1 LAHHEH
7 PQPLRGADLGLGLVA
22 HHVVLALVAGDGL
35 LSAGGGDLRHGGGPA
50 AGAAGVLVAVA
61 DAQHAPQAL
70 AHLLHVHDHVLLL
83 RRHEHG
89 HGAGR
94 HVHDHR
100 GGLLAVADLRAGLR
114 ALVHLRQLARATL
127 GRHLVGDDAFET
139 VGLRDGGDAHGARD
153 DHGCGKDEAAPI
165 DHSNLHGPRCY
176 PARRMRRTAA
186 ALVVLLAAPVAADEP
201 APPPARRSHFEAW
214 VGGSWTDPLLDTT
227 YQTRYS
233 PTFDFERPAETT
245 AGQTLTVHGDGT
257 IGGEIGIGW
266 SPDGRW
272 HFRLTADR
280 ASSSLSGVNTP
291 YAWTAK
297 FVALPPPSNE
307 PQTIEVEQSLDWP
320 DTEGELRVTTFA
332 LGVSHR

>member
-1 LAHHEH
+1 
-7 PQPLRGADLGLGLVA
+7 
-22 HHVVLALVAGDGL
+22 
-35 LSAGGGDLRHGGGPA
+35 
-50 AGAAGVLVAVA
+50 
-61 DAQHAPQAL
+61 
-70 AHLLHVHDHVLLL
+70 
-83 RRHEHG
+83 
-89 HGAGR
+89 
-94 HVHDHR
+94 
-100 GGLLAVADLRAGLR
+100 
-114 ALVHLRQLARATL
+114 
-127 GRHLVGDDAFET
+127 
-139 VGLRDGGDAHGARD
+139 
-153 DHGCGKDEAAPI
+153 
-165 DHSNLHGPRCY
+165 
-176 PARRMRRTAA
+176 MRRTAA
-186 ALVVLLAAPVAADEP
+186 ALVALLAAPVAAEEQ

-214 VGGSWTDPLLDTT
+214 LGGSWTDPLLDTT

-233 PTFDFERPAETT
+233 PTFDFGRPAETT

-257 IGGEIGIGW
+257 IGGEIGVGW

-332 LGVSHR
+332 LGVSHRWEGRRVGGGLSAGGALVRASGEVRSLGFTALHLGGHSTLFTEEFKVEAALDPATAAGFHVGGEVDVALGGSWRLRLGYRYVHASETFQPRVARVVNADEIIQDEPLSRIESELALAPLQVGLSSSRLLLSLVFRR